1 MIKSSRATAPPPP
14 PHPRTHQKSF
24 ERSTT
29 TTTTRLSPPAATFS
43 LSLLDRTTFLSLS
56 ARPIFKAISP
66 DLKNAAT
73 DHQDKSFVY
82 LLLPFV
88 SQSLFSRQRRGRRRA
103 LPHRVVWNRFLA
115 VISIICLREF
125 KLRTTCGKGA
135 FSRSKAYCVH
145 PSFSPRESLVLQ
157 IQVDESYIPSLQ
169 DDESTS
175 A

>member
-1 MIKSSRATAPPPP
+1 MEEISRATAPPQP

-115 VISIICLREF
+115 GMPKS
-125 KLRTTCGKGA
+125 RTVNGVEVN
-135 FSRSKAYCVH
+135 Y
-145 PSFSPRESLVLQ
+145 
-157 IQVDESYIPSLQ
+157 DSYDD
-169 DDESTS
+169 DDEDEENHESDG
-175 A
+175 

>member
-88 SQSLFSRQRRGRRRA
+88 SQSLFSRQR
-103 LPHRVVWNRFLA
+103 W
-115 VISIICLREF
+115 IQI
-125 KLRTTCGKGA
+125 
-135 FSRSKAYCVH
+135 KA
-145 PSFSPRESLVLQ
+145 
-157 IQVDESYIPSLQ
+157 IIPSTRSCMQTRTSTCFTTPRCLESILGGNQYHLSKRIQTKDNLWKRSMLQ
-169 DDESTS
+169 EQPV
-175 A
+175 

>member
-1 MIKSSRATAPPPP
+1 MHRLISRATAPPPP

-115 VISIICLREF
+115 GMPKSQTINGVEVN
-125 KLRTTCGKGA
+125 
-135 FSRSKAYCVH
+135 Y
-145 PSFSPRESLVLQ
+145 
-157 IQVDESYIPSLQ
+157 DSYDD
-169 DDESTS
+169 DDEDEENHESDG
-175 A
+175 